1 MDYCAETQKSNNTI
15 LKSKKYDEA
24 VGKIVGTFLV
34 VQMANIVLRNTGI
47 ITSKMSIVFF
57 TTFFLAR
64 IIYELNYVKKTFPIA
79 LYIECAFCGL
89 TIISF
94 ILYPEAQ
101 DKITIRCLWTMTY
114 CIPLY
119 IFGKYVKD
127 LDLFFRQTI
136 SASFIALFLAI
147 FAAIMHYKDPSLY
160 RYSMSL
166 GYALLFPVLSFFS
179 CARAKKLFLIPFLI
193 GLLVILVLGSRG
205 PLLGVGIYFIFLVFE
220 KKSRLFFIKCFYGLG
235 LLVVIIASLQVL
247 FVPFTGVFLGGGI
260 QSRTFSMI
268 TEGILFQDSG
278 RFNIFNKF
286 FDALVVSPLWGYGI
300 FAWESEFGYYP
311 HNIFI
316 ELIYSFGFLFGGVL
330 SVLLVTKVVLGL
342 FFSDEKAREVVRIVV
357 LSSLPGL
364 LVSGTFLQ
372 SPLFWLMM
380 GFTGVKINSFCKI

>member
-1 MDYCAETQKSNNTI
+1 MCSHALFLWERNSLDYCAETQKSNNTI

-34 VQMANIVLRNTGI
+34 VQIANIVLRNTGI
-47 ITSKMSIVFF
+47 ITSKISIVFF
-57 TTFFLAR
+57 TTIFIAR
-64 IIYELNYVKKTFPIA
+64 ILYELNCIKKTFPIA
-79 LYIECAFCGL
+79 VYIECAFCGL

-127 LDLFFRQTI
+127 FNLFFRQTI
-136 SASFIALFLAI
+136 SASFIALLLAI
-147 FAAIMHYKDPSLY
+147 FAAIMHYIDPSLY

-179 CARAKKLFLIPFLI
+179 YAREKNVYLILFLIGILIIFL
-193 GLLVILVLGSRG
+193 LGSRG
-205 PLLGVGIYFIFLVFE
+205 PLIGVGIYSIFLVFE
-220 KKSRLFFIKCFYGLG
+220 KKSRLFYIKCFFVLG
-235 LLVVIIASLQVL
+235 LLAVLITSFQTL
-247 FVPFTGVFLGGGI
+247 FVFFTDVFLGVEI
-260 QSRTFSMI
+260 QSRTISMI
-268 TEGILFQDSG
+268 TEGIIFQDSG

-286 FDALVVSPLWGYGI
+286 FDAIDVSPLWGYGI

-342 FFSDEKAREVVRIVV
+342 FF
-357 LSSLPGL
+357 
-364 LVSGTFLQ
+364 
-372 SPLFWLMM
+372 
-380 GFTGVKINSFCKI
+380 